1 MAKPDAQTV
10 AQMAATIASGVVMRA
25 AISGIAQT
33 VDVADLVKLA
43 RAIVAEVERT
53 QPEEEKHG

>member
-1 MAKPDAQTV
+1 VAKLDAQTV

-25 AISGIAQT
+25 AISGVAQT
-33 VDVADLVKLA
+33 VDVEDLVKLA

-53 QPEEEKHG
+53 QPEEKADA